1 MLKERLKEALDNKKA
16 EMEISKYYWKGKKI
30 KVDGVIT
37 QEKIKLIDASQE
49 QLVTFNNYC
58 KTMLFNT
65 SKTDPGRYL
74 VLDIANDQI
83 NRCAV
88 ELFLRSLENSENRI
102 PRYTLYEKLQ
112 EEIKNSGVDPKTLKI
127 SDVTKGCPVEFEN
140 LPLNLV
146 IAGCLDALGT
156 HSKRHTPLKF
166 IIKKGIWFS
175 KLDLEELK
183 EEGKEPLEVA
193 KEKLGIYKD
202 TELKISSQG
211 VPYQALKAIVTIK
224 NKKYSEMT
232 DEQLTVLRERILLN
246 LKKEVS
252 NHIKQWEE
260 RMRQI
265 DAVAKYRGLTLE

>member
-1 MLKERLKEALDNKKA
+1 MLKEKLKEALDNKKA
-16 EMEISKYYWKGKKI
+16 ELDLAKYYWKGKKV

-37 QEKIKLIDASQE
+37 QEKIKLIDASHE
-49 QLVTFNNYC
+49 QLVEFYNYC
-58 KTMLFNT
+58 KTMLYNN

-112 EEIKNSGVDPKTLKI
+112 EGIKNSGVDPKTLKI
-127 SDVTKGCPVEFEN
+127 SDMTNGCPVEYEN

-175 KLDLEELK
+175 KTDLEELK
-183 EEGKEPLEVA
+183 AEGKEPIDVA
-193 KEKLGIYKD
+193 REKLGIFKD

-211 VPYQALKAIVTIK
+211 VPYQALKAIVAIK

-232 DEQLTVLRERILLN
+232 DEQLTVLRERVLLN

-265 DAVAKYRGLTLE
+265 DAVAKFKGFTLE